1 MSMEITPVD
10 PSSERQRIDV
20 SSLKDTP
27 TSSSS
32 NVRVKNRRKRYLD
45 LHPEYFGPHLELSGL
60 LEGSF
65 AANMSLD
72 EMTRSVTL
80 RSPCSPFPNPNRTR
94 SRGKTERIQRCS

>member
-1 MSMEITPVD
+1 MSMEITP
-10 PSSERQRIDV
+10 SSERHRTGV
-20 SSLKDTP
+20 SSLTDTP
-27 TSSSS
+27 TSSS

-80 RSPCSPFPNPNRTR
+80 RSPCSPFPNPDRTR
-94 SRGKTERIQRCS
+94 SRGKTERI